1 MRRALGKGLSQ
12 LLGDDNDSP
21 SSTEVSVNSI
31 SPNPNQ
37 PRKSFDPEAIQ
48 QLADSMKSHGIL
60 QPLIVRQLENGR
72 FELIAGE
79 RRLRAAKLAG
89 LTEVPIL
96 IRSAGEL
103 QSLELAI
110 VENVQREDISPLDA
124 ARAYRKLS
132 DEFRLTQD
140 QIAAKVGKSRVAIAN
155 TLRLLKLSPKI
166 LEGLESGLI
175 SEGHARALLQIED
188 EALQL
193 AIFQKIV
200 ANGLSVRDVEKA
212 AQLASAIKKSK
223 PKKPKTNG
231 TSAVPNEWRYLQ
243 DGMSTYFSSPV
254 KFEPAQVG
262 GRIVIEFYSDD
273 DLSRI
278 LDILGIHA

>member
-12 LLGDDNDSP
+12 LLGADADST
-21 SSTEVSVNSI
+21 STTEVSVNSI

-37 PRKSFDPEAIQ
+37 PRKSFEPEAIQ
-48 QLADSMKSHGIL
+48 QLADSMKAHGIL
-60 QPLIVRQLENGR
+60 QPLIVRQLENGK

-110 VENVQREDISPLDA
+110 IENVQREDISPLDA

-140 QIAAKVGKSRVAIAN
+140 QIAAKVGKSRVSIAN

-166 LEGLESGLI
+166 LEGLEDGLI
-175 SEGHARALLQIED
+175 TEGHARALLQIED

-200 ANGLSVRDVEKA
+200 ANGLSVRDVEKV
-212 AQLASAIKKSK
+212 AQVASTIKKSK
-223 PKKPKTNG
+223 PEKSKSKASG
-231 TSAVPNEWRYLQ
+231 AVPNEWRYLQ
-243 DGMSTYFSSPV
+243 DGMSTFFSTPV
-254 KFEPAQVG
+254 KFESAQVG